1 MSRAPRCT
9 WQSSFQA
16 LSLFT
21 SHTKFHYR
29 CKNRHYTN
37 YSRES
42 GPHLRDPVASTPNWI
57 AFRVTKNEGIGAS
70 HDFTGK
76 NPFAFALL
84 DS

>member
-1 MSRAPRCT
+1 MAVRGFGCRRLLDKIGLGEGV
-9 WQSSFQA
+9 FGG
-16 LSLFT
+16 SLV
-21 SHTKFHYR
+21 
-29 CKNRHYTN
+29 KNRHYTN
-37 YSRES
+37 YSREPAS
-42 GPHLRDPVASTPNWI
+42 RERDPAVSTPNWI